1 MIVLTDYSVFKK
13 VGSTG
18 PRRLD
23 ISYPT
28 TEFTKLVKMWEK
40 FDEAT
45 MGIVVRHI
53 KRLDI
58 LRIVQENS
66 KRVIFRSGLPD
77 NVFDPGERPAKL
89 VQKRVK
95 VGFFVRWS

>member
-1 MIVLTDYSVFKK
+1 
-13 VGSTG
+13 
-18 PRRLD
+18 
-23 ISYPT
+23 
-28 TEFTKLVKMWEK
+28 MWEK

-58 LRIVQENS
+58 LLIVQEKS
-66 KRVIFRSGLPD
+66 KRVISRSGLPD
-77 NVFDPGERPAKL
+77 NVFDPDERPAKL

-95 VGFFVRWS
+95 VGVFWKMKLTI